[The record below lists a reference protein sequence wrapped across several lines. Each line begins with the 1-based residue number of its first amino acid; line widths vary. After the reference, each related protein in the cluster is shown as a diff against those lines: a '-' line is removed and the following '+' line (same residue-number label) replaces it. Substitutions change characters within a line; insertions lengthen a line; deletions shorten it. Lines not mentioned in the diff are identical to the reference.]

1 MNLRGFYKATGVC
14 ALIYA
19 AVSLLSYALWI
30 SASGFVAATSTL
42 PSPDRLLGLLQL
54 SGNQIS
60 VRLDGFSYFFLIP
73 AGVGLF
79 AYLRER
85 KPALAL
91 TGAAFLAFSIVGLFQ
106 SSTMNTAMAELAR
119 GSVSDSLKERL
130 AAINIISFSY
140 MMPGLWAGAVANL
153 LFGIALQ
160 SQAGAARNIGRLFLA
175 QVAGFLVAFGG
186 FGAKQDLIGNVGIF
200 LQVLAATATFVAL
213 GMMLRRSENEQASQA
228 GPPPVGR
235 PRAAG
240 ASA

>member
-1 MNLRGFYKATGVC
+1 MELINRIIH
-14 ALIYA
+14 ALTE
-19 AVSLLSYALWI
+19 LHPTHPM
-30 SASGFVAATSTL
+30 FVHF
-42 PSPDRLLGLLQL
+42 P
-54 SGNQIS
+54 I
-60 VRLDGFSYFFLIP
+60 
-73 AGVGLF
+73 
-79 AYLRER
+79 
-85 KPALAL
+85 AL

-186 FGAKQDLIGNVGIF
+186 FGAKQDLIGNVGI
-200 LQVLAATATFVAL
+200 LVQVLAATATFIAL
-213 GMMLRRSENEQASQA
+213 GMMLRRTENEDTSQERPQA
-228 GPPPVGR
+228 GR

>member
-19 AVSLLSYALWI
+19 AASLLSYALWI
-30 SASGFVAATSTL
+30 SASGFLAATSSL
-42 PSPDRLLGLLQL
+42 PSPDRLLSLLQMN
-54 SGNQIS
+54 GNQIS
-60 VRLDGFSYFFLIP
+60 MRLDGFSYFFLIP

-91 TGAAFLAFSIVGLFQ
+91 AGAAFLAFSIVGLFQ

-119 GSVSDSLKERL
+119 GPVSDSLKERL
-130 AAINIISFSY
+130 AAINVISFSY

-175 QVAGFLVAFGG
+175 QVAGFLIAFGG
-186 FGAKQDLIGNVGIF
+186 LGAKQDLIGNVGI
-200 LQVLAATATFVAL
+200 LAQVLAATATFVAL
-213 GMMLRRSENEQASQA
+213 GMLLRRTENEETSQEKPQA
-228 GPPPVGR
+228 GR

>member
-1 MNLRGFYKATGVC
+1 MNLRRFYKATGVC

-19 AVSLLSYALWI
+19 AASLLSYAVWI
-30 SASGFVAATSTL
+30 SASGFIAATSAP
-42 PSPDRLLGLLQL
+42 PSPDRLLSLLQM

-60 VRLDGFSYFFLIP
+60 ARLDGFSYFFLIP

-85 KPALAL
+85 KPALAM

-106 SSTMNTAMAELAR
+106 ATTMNVSMVTLAEGA
-119 GSVSDSLKERL
+119 VTESLKERL
-130 AAINIISFSY
+130 AAMNTISFAY

-153 LFGIALQ
+153 LFGVALQ

-175 QVAGFLVAFGG
+175 QVAGFLIAFGG
-186 FGAKQDLIGNVGIF
+186 FGAKQDFVGNTGI
-200 LQVLAATATFVAL
+200 LVQVLAATVSFVAL
-213 GMMLRRSENEQASQA
+213 GRMLRRIENEETGQERPSA
-228 GPPPVGR
+228 GR
-235 PRAAG
+235 SRAAG

>member
-1 MNLRGFYKATGVC
+1 MKLRGFYKATGVC

-19 AVSLLSYALWI
+19 AFSLLSYALWI

-42 PSPDRLLGLLQL
+42 PSPDRLLSLLQM

-60 VRLDGFSYFFLIP
+60 MRLDGLSYFFLIP

-106 SSTMNTAMAELAR
+106 ASTMNAAMAELAR
-119 GSVSDSLKERL
+119 GSVSDSLKEL

-153 LFGIALQ
+153 LFGIAFQ
-160 SQAGAARNIGRLFLA
+160 SQAGAA
-175 QVAGFLVAFGG
+175 
-186 FGAKQDLIGNVGIF
+186 
-200 LQVLAATATFVAL
+200 
-213 GMMLRRSENEQASQA
+213 
-228 GPPPVGR
+228 
-235 PRAAG
+235 
-240 ASA
+240 

>member
-1 MNLRGFYKATGVC
+1 MNHRGFYKATGVC

-19 AVSLLSYALWI
+19 AASLLSYAVWI
-30 SASGFVAATSTL
+30 SASGFLATTSAP
-42 PSPDRLLGLLQL
+42 PSPDRLLSLLQM

-60 VRLDGFSYFFLIP
+60 VRLDGLSYFFLIP

-85 KPALAL
+85 KPTLAL
-91 TGAAFLAFSIVGLFQ
+91 TGAAFLAFSIVGMFQ
-106 SSTMNTAMAELAR
+106 STTMNVSILSLAQ
-119 GSVSDSLKERL
+119 GAVTESLKERL
-130 AAINIISFSY
+130 AAINTISFAY

-160 SQAGAARNIGRLFLA
+160 SQAGATRNLGRLFLA
-175 QVAGFLVAFGG
+175 QVAGFLIAFGG
-186 FGAKQDLIGNVGIF
+186 FGAKQDLIGNVGI
-200 LQVLAATATFVAL
+200 LVQVLAATATFVAL
-213 GMMLRRSENEQASQA
+213 GMMLRRLENEATNQEKPQ
-228 GPPPVGR
+228 VGR